1 MSWHWFAQVDELPA
15 GAPPVASA
23 EAHNLDG
30 SWTGFLAAWP
40 ADTRP
45 AVRAVKIDG
54 RALDPEGDAARVS
67 LVVAPYR
74 AKMLFDDLAVQHAR
88 RAVIAG
94 PHRRFVSS
102 LVRGDSIFAGAVTA
116 LGDWPDD
123 DPFARIFPAQILEV
137 GPGMF
142 GATPPPAGPVIE
154 RYGSGNP
161 WPYDRYALGV
171 TP

>member
-1 MSWHWFAQVDELPA
+1 MRWHWFAQVDELPA
-15 GAPPVASA
+15 GAPPVAFAPARSA
-23 EAHNLDG
+23 DG
-30 SWTGFLAAWP
+30 EWSGYLAAWP
-40 ADTRP
+40 AEARP

-54 RALDPEGDAARVS
+54 RAIDAGGAPVLVS
-67 LVVAPYR
+67 LVLAPYR

-94 PHRRFVSS
+94 PHRRFVST

-116 LGDWPDD
+116 VANGDGD
-123 DPFARIFPAQILEV
+123 DPFARIFARQILEV
-137 GPGMF
+137 GSGLF
-142 GATPPPAGPVIE
+142 GSTPPPAGPVIE

-161 WPYDRYALGV
+161 WPYDRYTVSA